1 LLETIRARL
10 SDEQRVILAAA
21 LVVLAVLAWYS
32 AGRPPGEADASPAV
46 RPTLYWGSRG
56 DNVRLVQTKLQQWGY
71 YKGRVDGIFGRLT
84 YQAVRFFQ
92 GRNGL
97 AVDGIVGRRTYEALG
112 INYLTGAAA
121 PSPAPGA
128 AATTA
133 TRGVTRS
140 NDERL
145 LSQLIRAEAESEPYS
160 GMVAVAAVCLNRVRS
175 SRFPNTLAGVVYQ
188 PGAFESVSNGRVNL
202 AARDVHVRAARDALN
217 GWDPTYG
224 SLFFWNPAKP
234 VSPWIWTRTIK
245 VRIGRHVFGI

>member
-1 LLETIRARL
+1 METIRARL
-10 SDEQRVILAAA
+10 SGQQRVFLAVSLAAITVLSYLAAA
-21 LVVLAVLAWYS
+21 I
-32 AGRPPGEADASPAV
+32 PPAEADASPGV

-56 DNVRLVQTKLQQWGY
+56 EDVRLVQSRLQQWGY

-84 YQAVRFFQ
+84 YQGVRLFQ
-92 GRNGL
+92 QRNGL
-97 AVDGIVGRRTYEALG
+97 PVDGTVGRTTYEALG
-112 INYLTGAAA
+112 INYYTAQGQAPAA
-121 PSPAPGA
+121 P
-128 AATTA
+128 ATTA

-145 LSQLIRAEAESEPYS
+145 LAQLIRAEAEAEPYT
-160 GMVAVAAVCLNRVRS
+160 GMVAVGAVVLNRVRS

-202 AARDVHVRAARDALN
+202 AARDDHVRAARDALN

-245 VRIGRHVFGI
+245 VRIGSHVFGL